1 MTSKPGRFQISQHR
15 GQASAR
21 VRYREQWPAE
31 GVNAACPL
39 CSKALEPDKPSQ
51 KSPGES
57 PPGQ

>member
-51 KSPGES
+51 KSPGE
-57 PPGQ
+57 